1 MRHLRLKASACCVV
15 ALLTACG
22 GGEAERGLDELGT
35 PSFTPADEADPKP
48 ETSAPTSGLQGS
60 PQPTTATSGTGGTAS
75 DGATT
80 EVSPGA
86 TVPLERVD
94 FTDPVGDATPGVGSG
109 TPPPW
114 TDLAGGSLER
124 RADAYRLIVRLGG
137 DAPTRAPGSETMNIA
152 SFYDVDGDGS
162 IDYEI
167 WVNLG
172 PDGWGPVWYDDQG
185 NAAPGEDSNVTV
197 EIEGDE
203 VRLVFPGVM
212 LASPDRLRFSIASEY
227 GELTTIGSSFARRDD
242 APDDDQAV
250 SFPG

>member
-1 MRHLRLKASACCVV
+1 MRRLKTRAAALGISAVIAAS
-15 ALLTACG
+15 CG
-22 GGEAERGLDELGT
+22 NGEQDRGLDELDT
-35 PSFTPADEADPKP
+35 PSFAPIDDPVVDSGGS
-48 ETSAPTSGLQGS
+48 TSTSVAEPTEPSQASPTSDVDGS
-60 PQPTTATSGTGGTAS
+60 TTGGEPPTT
-75 DGATT
+75 
-80 EVSPGA
+80 P
-86 TVPLERVD
+86 PLERVE
-94 FTDPVGDATPGVGSG
+94 FADPVGDATPGVGTD

-124 RADAYRLIVRLGG
+124 RADAYRLVVRLGG
-137 DAPTRAPGSETMNIA
+137 EAPKAAPGSETMNIA
-152 SFYDVDGDGS
+152 SFYDLDGDGA

-203 VRLVFPGVM
+203 VQLIFPGVM